1 MERSKIRGGI
11 DASRLSRITLRSIRA
26 TPPGGAR
33 ARFMTAFSRRTQ
45 NKDSFAAPKILP
57 LNDFSHFAR
66 CALLRDLAAGPGRG
80 SAILNAP
87 RIRALAETRMNTRLS
102 LAHDRPKSAVTFML
116 TRVSPHERW
125 RASLT

>member
-1 MERSKIRGGI
+1 
-11 DASRLSRITLRSIRA
+11 
-26 TPPGGAR
+26 
-33 ARFMTAFSRRTQ
+33 MTTFSRRTQ

-66 CALLRDLAAGPGRG
+66 CAQMRDLTAGPCCG
-80 SAILNAP
+80 SAILDALG
-87 RIRALAETRMNTRLS
+87 IRALAKIRMNTRLS